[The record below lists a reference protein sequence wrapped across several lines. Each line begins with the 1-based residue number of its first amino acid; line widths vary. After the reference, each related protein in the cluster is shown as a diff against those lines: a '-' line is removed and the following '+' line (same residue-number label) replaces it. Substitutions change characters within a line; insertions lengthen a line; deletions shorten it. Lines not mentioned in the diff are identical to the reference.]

1 MKLYIKKHYGIAPNS
16 LLNSTKI
23 SLKAKG
29 LFTYLQSK
37 PDGWHFSIQRIA
49 NQMLEG
55 KDAIRN
61 ALKEL
66 EKSGYLQRIPARNEQ
81 GKWSGYDYVLAENPS
96 AENPTTE
103 NPTTENPDTL
113 SKKDSSKKEVVK
125 KNKESISCSGK
136 NSATSLSRKKDLKTS
151 SLEENSLKKRENGP
165 VEREE
170 ESSPGA
176 VELTR
181 YFYNVLRPDL
191 PKKVILWEK
200 EVRSMKLL
208 LKRLNEKEIRAYI
221 DAIKNCKEFHC
232 LNCSSPTYMYSHL
245 QEIYQEL
252 YKK

>member
-1 MKLYIKKHYGIAPNS
+1 MKLYIEKHYGTAPNN
-16 LLNSTKI
+16 LLNSTEI

-37 PDGWHFSIQRIA
+37 PDGWHFSIRRIA

-66 EKSGYLQRIPARNEQ
+66 EKSGYLQRKPIRNDKGEW
-81 GKWSGYDYVLAENPS
+81 KGYNYILSENPS
-96 AENPTTE
+96 TDFPTTDSPMADE
-103 NPTTENPDTL
+103 PDTI
-113 SKKDSSKKEVVK
+113 SKKENSKKEIVK
-125 KNKESISCSGK
+125 KNKETKTCGK
-136 NSATSLSRKKDLKTS
+136 PSAPPNDKKLKNENLSLKEK
-151 SLEENSLKKRENGP
+151 SLKKK
-165 VEREE
+165 REE
-170 ESSPGA
+170 EIPPGA

-191 PKKVILWEK
+191 PKKIIFWKK
-200 EVRSMKLL
+200 EVRSMGFL

-221 DAIKNCKEFHC
+221 NAIKNCKKFYC

-252 YKK
+252 YKGGTK